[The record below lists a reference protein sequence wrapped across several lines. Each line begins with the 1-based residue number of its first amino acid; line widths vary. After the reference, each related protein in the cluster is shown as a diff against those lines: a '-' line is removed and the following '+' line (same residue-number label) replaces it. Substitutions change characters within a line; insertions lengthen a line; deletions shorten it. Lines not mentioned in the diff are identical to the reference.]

1 MDLFFSSID
10 KFLVEAGNAE
20 SFDGNAT
27 VEQALEKLGLQT
39 QYDLLPGMEVA
50 LMPHQTI
57 GVAWMLGKEKSNFKG
72 GALGDDMG
80 LGKVGIHPFASR
92 LGLMYLGPF

>member
-1 MDLFFSSID
+1 M
-10 KFLVEAGNAE
+10 VEAGNAP

-57 GVAWMLGKEKSNFKG
+57 GVAWMLEKEKSSYKG
-72 GALGDDMG
+72 GSLGDDMG
-80 LGKVGIHPFASR
+80 LGKVCIPASTSP
-92 LGLMYLGPF
+92 LGLMHLRPFRLSRC